1 MRTVV
6 PAARDQ
12 ATVYDAFRV
21 TAARHAER
29 PFLCVLDETARV
41 YGISAGEISYGA
53 FAAEVA
59 TLQNEYAKAGY
70 GSGLRVGLLLENR
83 PSFLRHWLAL
93 NGLGVS
99 VVPINPDLKADEL
112 EYLVEHSELC
122 AAVVLPKRRRDI
134 QMAASANDRDVV
146 VFGPEDSIKEHR
158 EPCGAPSPPNAATEC
173 ALLYTSGTTGRPKGC
188 VLDNTYFLN
197 CGRWYLDVGGYIRV
211 TEGQERML
219 TPLPLFHMN
228 AMATSTV
235 TMILSGGCLTVL
247 DRFHPKTWWRSVKQ
261 SRATIVH
268 SLGVMPPMLM
278 GAPPSDLDR
287 DHHVHFGFGPGVD
300 GRLHADFET
309 RFGFPLI
316 EAWGMTETG
325 GGVVIAAAFEP
336 RHVGTACF
344 GRIGAEGEAR
354 IVSDDG
360 RDAAPDQPGELLV
373 RRAGADPKHGFFRAY
388 LKDSEATA
396 EAWTGGWF
404 HTGDVV
410 KRDADGNFHFVYRK
424 KNVIRRSGEN
434 IAAVEVESALLQ
446 HPGVAAVAVGAVAD
460 DLRGDEVFACV
471 VARARDLDDAQRRV
485 LATDIATHCLTRL
498 AYYKAPGF
506 IAFIDALPV
515 TATQKIQRGVMK
527 DLIAKL
533 AVTPDAIDLRHLK
546 KRSV

>member
-1 MRTVV
+1 M

-21 TAARHAER
+21 TAAKHAGQ
-29 PFLCVLDETARV
+29 PFLCVLDETARA
-41 YGISAGEISYGA
+41 YGIPAGEVSYGT
-53 FAAEVA
+53 FAGDVTA
-59 TLQNEYAKAGY
+59 LRNQYAAAGY
-70 GSGLRVGLLLENR
+70 TLGLRVGLLLENR
-83 PSFLRHWLAL
+83 PSFLCHWLAL

-112 EYLVEHSELC
+112 EYLVQHSEMC
-122 AAVVLPKRRRDI
+122 AAVVLPARRHDI
-134 QMAASANDRDVV
+134 LMAASATDCDIV
-146 VFGPEDSIKEHR
+146 VFGPDDPIEMHR
-158 EPCGAPSPPNAATEC
+158 ALSGPPTPPVATTEC

-197 CGRWYLDVGGYIRV
+197 CGRWYLDVGGHLKI
-211 TEGQERML
+211 TEGKARML

-247 DRFHPKTWWRSVKQ
+247 DRFHPKTWWHSVKQ

-268 SLGVMPPMLM
+268 TLGVVPPMLM
-278 GAPPSDLDR
+278 KAEPSSLDR
-287 DHHVHFGFGPGVD
+287 DHSVAFGFGPGVD
-300 GRLHADFET
+300 GALHSAFEA

-344 GRIGAEGEAR
+344 GRTGPEGEAR

-360 RDAAPDQPGELLV
+360 ADVVDGTPGELLV
-373 RRAGADPKHGFFRAY
+373 RRTGPDPRHGFFRAY
-388 LKDSEATA
+388 LKDPEATA
-396 EAWTGGWF
+396 EAWAGGWF
-404 HTGDVV
+404 HTGDIV
-410 KRDADGNFHFVYRK
+410 RRGPDGALHFVDRK

-434 IAAVEVESALLQ
+434 IAAVEVEGAIQQ
-446 HPGVAAVAVGAVAD
+446 HPGVTAVAVGAVAD
-460 DLRGDEVFACV
+460 SLRGDEVFACII
-471 VARARDLDDAQRRV
+471 AREPVTEAMQRQALAESIAQ
-485 LATDIATHCLTRL
+485 HCLLRL

-506 IAFIDALPV
+506 IAFVDALPV
-515 TATQKIQRGVMK
+515 TATQKIQRGAMK

-533 AVTPDAIDLRHLK
+533 AGNGAAIDLRHLK
-546 KRSV
+546 KRSA